1 MDVNYSALS
10 ELHGLGVPYQGR
22 RAFTLFGAWLSYSA
36 PSALACPLAVIFR
49 AFGAGMPP
57 GCHIPR
63 LRRMPRAVIFRAFGA
78 GMPRAVIFRAFGA
91 GMPPGC
97 HIPRLRRWHA
107 PWLSYSAPSA
117 LALTTF
123 LFKANNDH

>member
-1 MDVNYSALS
+1 MRNMDVNYSALS

-22 RAFTLFGAWLSYSA
+22 RAFTLFGACPWLS
-36 PSALACPLAVIFR
+36 FR
-49 AFGAGMPP
+49 AFGAA
-57 GCHIPR
+57 
-63 LRRMPRAVIFRAFGA
+63 LAVIFRAFGA

-97 HIPRLRRWHA
+97 HIPRLWRWHA

>member
-1 MDVNYSALS
+1 MRNMDVNYSALS

-22 RAFTLFGAWLSYSA
+22 RAFTLFGACPWLSFRA
-36 PSALACPLAVIFR
+36 FGAALAVIFR

-91 GMPPGC
+91 CLG
-97 HIPRLRRWHA
+97 
-107 PWLSYSAPSA
+107 LSYSAPSA
-117 LALTTF
+117 LALTAF